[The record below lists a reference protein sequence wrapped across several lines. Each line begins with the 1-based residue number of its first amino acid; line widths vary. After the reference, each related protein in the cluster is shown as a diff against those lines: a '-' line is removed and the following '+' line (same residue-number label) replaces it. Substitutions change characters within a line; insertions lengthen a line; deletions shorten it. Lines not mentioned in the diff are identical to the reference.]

1 LRTNN
6 RKRSRLQRPGLF
18 RGLVLEKRL
27 AAGHNAASMRDD
39 AAKDD
44 PGKDAAGDR
53 ALQPADRP
61 PRTLLRRADQLGIA
75 VLALF
80 ALISIGGYWLTQ
92 AVIRGR
98 VIDIAKAPPLD
109 PGFRV
114 DLNSA
119 EWPELAQLPEIGESL
134 ARQIVA
140 YRTAHGPFHDVTE
153 LRRVK
158 GIGPKKFEAVRP
170 FLRPIDQR
178 KESQRAVAKEESM

>member
-1 LRTNN
+1 MKDNGP
-6 RKRSRLQRPGLF
+6 KCDGGPQMSRDSP
-18 RGLVLEKRL
+18 
-27 AAGHNAASMRDD
+27 RDT
-39 AAKDD
+39 
-44 PGKDAAGDR
+44 
-53 ALQPADRP
+53 ADRP
-61 PRTLLRRADQLGIA
+61 PRTLLRRADQVGIA

-98 VIDIAKAPPLD
+98 VIDIEKAPQLD

-119 EWPELAQLPEIGESL
+119 EWPEIAQLPEIGESL
-134 ARQIVA
+134 ARQIVS
-140 YRTAHGPFHDVTE
+140 YRTAHGRFRDVTE

-170 FLRPIDQR
+170 FLRPISPR
-178 KESQRAVAKEESM
+178 EESQRAVATEQQAVPADR

>member
-1 LRTNN
+1 
-6 RKRSRLQRPGLF
+6 
-18 RGLVLEKRL
+18 
-27 AAGHNAASMRDD
+27 MRDD
-39 AAKDD
+39 AAKDESSR
-44 PGKDAAGDR
+44 DAVEAR
-53 ALQPADRP
+53 SLQPIGRP
-61 PRTLLRRADQLGIA
+61 PRTLLRRADQVGIA

-80 ALISIGGYWLTQ
+80 ALISIGGYWLSQ

-98 VIDIAKAPPLD
+98 AIDIEKAPPLD

-119 EWPELAQLPEIGESL
+119 DWPELAQLPEIGESL

-140 YRTAHGPFHDVTE
+140 YRTAHGPFRDVSE

-170 FLRPIDQR
+170 FLRPIGR
-178 KESQRAVAKEESM
+178 REESQRAVAKEEQAAAGDR

>member
-1 LRTNN
+1 MT
-6 RKRSRLQRPGLF
+6 
-18 RGLVLEKRL
+18 
-27 AAGHNAASMRDD
+27 DD
-39 AAKDD
+39 AAKVDQ
-44 PGKDAAGDR
+44 GGAGRR
-53 ALQPADRP
+53 AIQPDDRP
-61 PRTLLRRADQLGIA
+61 ARTLLRRADQLGVA

-80 ALISIGGYWLTQ
+80 ALISIGGYCLTQ

-98 VIDIAKAPPLD
+98 VIDIEKAPPLD

-140 YRTAHGPFHDVTE
+140 YRTAHGAFRDVSD

-170 FLRPIDQR
+170 FLRPIGKR
-178 KESQRAVAKEESM
+178 EENQRAVAKEEQAAPADR